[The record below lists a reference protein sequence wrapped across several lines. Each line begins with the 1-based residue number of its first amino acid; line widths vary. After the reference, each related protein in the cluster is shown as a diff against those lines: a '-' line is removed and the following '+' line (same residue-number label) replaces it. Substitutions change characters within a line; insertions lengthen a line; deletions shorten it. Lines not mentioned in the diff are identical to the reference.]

1 MLTRL
6 RFADARHI
14 MSCRETILSCL
25 SQQPRLRGIINISAS
40 DSRLV
45 EVQATLLSSR
55 LSRAHGAL
63 QESLISATYLTAL
76 IEPCHVLGLSIEAA
90 AHLETANALW
100 EQGEMTSSI
109 GMLQLLEKNTILK
122 KQTIPIGRP
131 HLLAKIG
138 YQVSVARLEKPDRI
152 VEKYLMPALKELKGK
167 ADGNEAG
174 QVFHEFAVFC
184 DQQLQDPDGLEDL
197 QRLKRLKEMKASEV
211 HDLGKMVKAATTSEQ
226 KAKYH
231 AHLVKAKQWLQL
243 DTEEY
248 RRLCSSKDELLRQSL
263 ENYLLS
269 LTASDGHNNDALRFS
284 ALWLEHSEEDIPMD
298 SVAKYLPNVPT
309 RKFASLMNQLTSR
322 LLDNSAKFQQLLFS
336 LILRICV
343 DHPYH
348 GMYQIWAGCR
358 SKSNSKD
365 ETAVSR
371 QAATNKLAQQV
382 ATTPKSAKIWSAIN
396 KTNSIYCQLAAERD
410 EARYKAGHKIQL
422 KDSQAGTLLNTLLP
436 RFPIPPPTLQ
446 LDIMADLDYSRIPVM
461 SKLEPQISI
470 ASGVSA
476 PKIITVIAS
485 DGSKLK
491 QLVSEDLC
499 YLEMWKLMRCR
510 SKVVMT
516 TFDRMPL
523 WNKCLHKLA
532 SY

>member
-1 MLTRL
+1 
-6 RFADARHI
+6 
-14 MSCRETILSCL
+14 MSCRETVLSCL
-25 SQQPRLRGIINISAS
+25 SHQPRLRDIVNINSS

-45 EVQATLLSSR
+45 EVQTTLLSSS
-55 LSRAHGAL
+55 LSRAHGQL
-63 QESLISATYLTAL
+63 QESLTSATYLASL
-76 IEPCHVLGLSIEAA
+76 IEPCQALGLNIEAA
-90 AHLETANALW
+90 AHLEVANALW

-109 GMLQLLEKNTILK
+109 GMLQSLEKNSNLK

-131 HLLAKIG
+131 DLLAKIG

-152 VEKYLMPALKELKGK
+152 IDKYLLPALKELKGK

-197 QRLKRLKEMKASEV
+197 MRLKKLKEMKASEV
-211 HDLGKMVKAATTSEQ
+211 HDLGKMVKSATSAEQ

-231 AHLVKAKQWLQL
+231 SHLVKAKQWLQL

-248 RRLCSSKDELLRQSL
+248 RRLSASKDELLRQSL

-284 ALWLEHSEEDIPMD
+284 ALWLEHSEEDIAMD
-298 SVAKYLPNVPT
+298 SVSKYLNNVPS

-322 LLDNSAKFQQLLFS
+322 LLNNSDRFQQLLFS
-336 LILRICV
+336 LVLRICI

-348 GMYQIWAGCR
+348 GMYQIWAGSK

-371 QAATNKLAQQV
+371 QQATLKVAQQIGNN
-382 ATTPKSAKIWSAIN
+382 PKSAKAWTAIN
-396 KTNSIYCQLAAERD
+396 KTCAVYCQLAAERD
-410 EARYKAGHKIQL
+410 EQRYKAGQKIQL
-422 KDSQAGTLLNTLLP
+422 RDSQAGSLLNSILSK
-436 RFPIPPPTLQ
+436 FPTPPPTLQ
-446 LDIMADLDYSRIPVM
+446 VDIAADLDYSRVPIM
-461 SKLEPQISI
+461 HKLEPQISI

-485 DGSKLK
+485 NGSKFK
-491 QLVSEDLC
+491 QLASIKLSSVSSAVANI
-499 YLEMWKLMRCR
+499 M
-510 SKVVMT
+510 
-516 TFDRMPL
+516 
-523 WNKCLHKLA
+523 
-532 SY
+532 